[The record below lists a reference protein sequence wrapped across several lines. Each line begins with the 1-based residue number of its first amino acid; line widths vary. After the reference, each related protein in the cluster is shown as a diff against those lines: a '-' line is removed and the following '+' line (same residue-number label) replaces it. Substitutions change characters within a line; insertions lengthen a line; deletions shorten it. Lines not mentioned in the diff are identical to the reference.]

1 MGKTKAEEY
10 EALSLIRGILKD
22 FSPEDTYIGKAF
34 EGCVE
39 QAKENLNNDWM
50 LSFRSRYENRD
61 RDAAKLDEIL
71 TKTTNKLRE
80 SEEAR
85 VDLTKELNQKDDTIA
100 RLEDAKNQLESQTVG
115 EALIRRDYEAR
126 IGQMESDYKALQI
139 SYEGLKAAK
148 KQEAAAE
155 ISDLRQTIIELK
167 AELYDLMVSRK
178 EVIHSDEEG

>member
-1 MGKTKAEEY
+1 MGKTNAQER
-10 EALSLIRGILKD
+10 EALAKIREILED

-39 QAKENLNNDWM
+39 QAEENIYNDWM
-50 LSFRSRYENRD
+50 FSFRSRYESRD
-61 RDAAKLDEIL
+61 RDAAKLDENL
-71 TKTTNKLRE
+71 TEVTKKLRE

-85 VDLTKELNQKDDTIA
+85 VNLVKELSQKDDAIA
-100 RLEDAKNQLESQTVG
+100 RLANAKNQLESQIVG

-167 AELYDLMVSRK
+167 AKLYDMMTR
-178 EVIHSDEEG
+178 EEAKG